1 MRESKE
7 AAETYVR
14 VPAKVRDDVRKLG
27 ITDDIYEQ
35 VIIVLRTLSYFILF
49 CSVTIVF
56 G

>member
-1 MRESKE
+1 MQ
-7 AAETYVR
+7 

-27 ITDDIYEQ
+27 IADDIYEQ
-35 VIIVLRTLSYFILF
+35 VIIVLRTLSCLILS